1 MTQTETHILDTLGG
15 RRAIMIWPAL
25 LLLPLILFSVVA
37 QRADFSDSKNVS
49 LWIWASV
56 IGTIG
61 AAAVI
66 ITAKYTYFRNSH
78 LEPRS
83 YQSVLFVGALA
94 GAVKG
99 FGTGYASYRFELI
112 GHLHAVSE
120 IVGRTISS
128 AIIGAFALFITAL
141 VFTMRDRY
149 QIERRKLILE
159 KLALESGERREKE
172 MLDNLGMFLGVN
184 GAATFTAEIAQIKS
198 ELTSLQAGG
207 IQDDWKQISDR
218 IERVARDYFRP
229 LSHSLWAQPELEIP
243 SVSIAE
249 VFGRAFR
256 LAPFHPWAPTMLT
269 VLPTLLTNTVDL
281 GTRIYEVLIVGVTT
295 FFAFKL
301 ANKIQSRFT
310 RFRGRAAGFLIAGI
324 AFFEAFVVLI
334 ISTTAWPETRSSAI
348 NIFIWIPLVTIVA
361 SVIRVALAVQDDLNR
376 ELRESIDTVRLESI
390 SNAHQRSL
398 LSRELAQ
405 YVHGGIQSQL
415 LTLSAILNSAQV
427 SGDQERVSSAIS
439 AALDVL
445 NNPPQ
450 ETEGFPTSLHESVEV
465 VALRWRDFLSI
476 ELSLS
481 GEDVVE
487 PKVAVIA
494 RAVEEGITNSFR
506 HGKATNVTI
515 LIERKTFSLLLSI
528 IDNGVGPSGG
538 IFGIGSQ
545 TFDLLT
551 GGNWSLSA
559 NSSSAPGSTLT
570 LEVTLTS

>member
-1 MTQTETHILDTLGG
+1 MTQAEPRILDTLGG
-15 RRAIMIWPAL
+15 KRAIMVWPAL
-25 LLLPLILFSVVA
+25 LLLPLILFPVVA
-37 QRADFSDSKNVS
+37 QRADFSDSRNVS

-56 IGTIG
+56 IGTLG

-78 LEPRS
+78 IEPLS

-112 GHLHAVSE
+112 GYLRVTSE

-128 AIIGAFALFITAL
+128 AIIGAFALFIIAL
-141 VFTMRDRY
+141 VLTMRDRY

-172 MLDNLGMFLGVN
+172 MLDNLGVFLGVS
-184 GAATFTAEIAQIKS
+184 GAATFTAEIAQIKI
-198 ELTSLQAGG
+198 ELTALQAGG

-218 IERVARDYFRP
+218 IEKVARDYFRP
-229 LSHSLWAQPELEIP
+229 LSHSLWAQPEIEIP
-243 SVSIAE
+243 RVSIAE

-256 LAPFHPWAPTMLT
+256 LAPFHPWAPTILT
-269 VLPTLLTNTVDL
+269 VLPTLLTNTVGF
-281 GTRIYEVLIVGVTT
+281 GTRVYEVLIVGVTT
-295 FFAFKL
+295 FFAFKT

-310 RFRGRAAGFLIAGI
+310 RFRGRVAGLLVVGI
-324 AFFEAFVVLI
+324 AFFEALIVLT
-334 ISTTAWPETRSSAI
+334 ISTTSWPETRSATI
-348 NIFIWIPLVTIVA
+348 NILIWIPLVTVVA

-376 ELRESIDTVRLESI
+376 ELRESIDVARLEAI
-390 SNAHQRSL
+390 SNAHRRSL

-415 LTLSAILNSAQV
+415 LTLSAILNSAQE
-427 SGDQERVSSAIS
+427 SGDQGRVDGAIS

-450 ETEGFPTSLHESVEV
+450 EREGIPTSLHESVEV

-476 ELSLS
+476 ELSLF
-481 GEDVVE
+481 GDDVVE

-494 RAVEEGITNSFR
+494 QAVEEGITNSFR
-506 HGKATNVTI
+506 HGKATQITI
-515 LIERKTFSLLLSI
+515 LIERKTSSLLISI

-545 TFDLLT
+545 TFDLLS

-559 NSSSAPGSTLT
+559 NASAPGSTLT
-570 LEVTLTS
+570 LNVSLTS

>member
-112 GHLHAVSE
+112 GHLQAVSE

-229 LSHSLWAQPELEIP
+229 LSHSLWAQPDLEIP

-415 LTLSAILNSAQV
+415 LTLSAILNSAQE
-427 SGDQERVSSAIS
+427 SGDQGLVSSAIS

-450 ETEGFPTSLHESVEV
+450 DRESVPASLHESVEV

-476 ELSLS
+476 ELSLF

-515 LIERKTFSLLLSI
+515 LIERRTFSLLISI

>member
-229 LSHSLWAQPELEIP
+229 LSHSLWAQPDLEIP

-415 LTLSAILNSAQV
+415 LTLSAILNSAQE

-450 ETEGFPTSLHESVEV
+450 ETEGFPASLHESVEV

-494 RAVEEGITNSFR
+494 QAVEEGITNSFR

-559 NSSSAPGSTLT
+559 NASSAPGSTLT

>member
-1 MTQTETHILDTLGG
+1 MTQAEPRILDTLGG
-15 RRAIMIWPAL
+15 KRAIMVWPAL

-37 QRADFSDSKNVS
+37 QRADFSDSRNVS

-56 IGTIG
+56 IGTLG

-78 LEPRS
+78 IEPLS

-112 GHLHAVSE
+112 GYLRVTSE

-128 AIIGAFALFITAL
+128 AIIGAFALFIIAL
-141 VFTMRDRY
+141 VLTMRDRY

-172 MLDNLGMFLGVN
+172 MLDNLGVFLGVS

-198 ELTSLQAGG
+198 ELTALQAGG

-218 IERVARDYFRP
+218 IEKVARDYFRP
-229 LSHSLWAQPELEIP
+229 LSHSLWAQPEIEIP
-243 SVSIAE
+243 RVSIAE

-256 LAPFHPWAPTMLT
+256 LAPFHPWAPTILT
-269 VLPTLLTNTVDL
+269 LLPTLLTNTVGL
-281 GTRIYEVLIVGVTT
+281 GTRVYEVLIVGVTT
-295 FFAFKL
+295 FFAFKT

-310 RFRGRAAGFLIAGI
+310 RFRGRVAGLLVVGI
-324 AFFEAFVVLI
+324 AIFEALIVLT
-334 ISTTAWPETRSSAI
+334 ISTTSWPETRNSTI
-348 NIFIWIPLVTIVA
+348 NILIWIPLVTVVA

-376 ELRESIDTVRLESI
+376 ELRESIDIARLEAI
-390 SNAHQRSL
+390 SNAHRRSL

-415 LTLSAILNSAQV
+415 LTLSAILNSAQE
-427 SGDQERVSSAIS
+427 SGDQGRVDSAIS

-450 ETEGFPTSLHESVEV
+450 EREGILTSLHESVEV

-476 ELSLS
+476 ELSLF
-481 GEDVVE
+481 GDDVVE

-494 RAVEEGITNSFR
+494 QAVEEGITNSFR
-506 HGKATNVTI
+506 HGKATHITI
-515 LIERKTFSLLLSI
+515 LIERKTSSLLISI

-545 TFDLLT
+545 KFDLLT
-551 GGNWSLSA
+551 GGDWALCA
-559 NSSSAPGSTLT
+559 NASAPGSTLI
-570 LEVTLTS
+570 LNVTLTS

>member
-1 MTQTETHILDTLGG
+1 MTQTETRILDTLGG
-15 RRAIMIWPAL
+15 TRAIMMWPAL

-37 QRADFSDSKNVS
+37 QRADFSDSKNVN

-112 GHLHAVSE
+112 GHLQAASE

-128 AIIGAFALFITAL
+128 AIIGALALFITAL
-141 VFTMRDRY
+141 VLTMRDRY

-172 MLDNLGMFLGVN
+172 MLDNLGMFLGVS

-198 ELTSLQAGG
+198 ELTALQTSG
-207 IQDDWKQISDR
+207 IQDDWKEISDR

-256 LAPFHPWAPTMLT
+256 LAPFHPWAPTILT
-269 VLPTLLTNTVDL
+269 VLPTLLTNTGAL
-281 GTRIYEVLIVGVTT
+281 GTRVYEVLIVGVTT
-295 FFAFKL
+295 FFAFKT

-310 RFRGRAAGFLIAGI
+310 RFRGRVAGFLIAGI

-415 LTLSAILNSAQV
+415 LTLSAILNSAQE

-450 ETEGFPTSLHESVEV
+450 ETEGFSTSLHESVEV

-476 ELSLS
+476 ELSLL
-481 GEDVVE
+481 GDDVVE

-494 RAVEEGITNSFR
+494 QAVEEGITNSFR
-506 HGKATNVTI
+506 HGKATHITI
-515 LIERKTFSLLLSI
+515 LIERKASSLLISI

-559 NSSSAPGSTLT
+559 NASSAPGSTLT
-570 LEVTLTS
+570 LHVTLTS

>member
-1 MTQTETHILDTLGG
+1 MTQAEPRILDTLGG
-15 RRAIMIWPAL
+15 KRAIMVWPAL
-25 LLLPLILFSVVA
+25 LLLPLILFPVVA
-37 QRADFSDSKNVS
+37 QRADFSDSRNVS

-66 ITAKYTYFRNSH
+66 ITAKCTYFRNSH
-78 LEPRS
+78 VQPRS
-83 YQSVLFVGALA
+83 YQSVLCVGALA

-112 GHLHAVSE
+112 GYLRVTSE

-128 AIIGAFALFITAL
+128 AIIGAFALFIIAL
-141 VFTMRDRY
+141 VLTMRDRY

-172 MLDNLGMFLGVN
+172 MLDNLGVFLGVS

-198 ELTSLQAGG
+198 ELTALQAGG

-218 IERVARDYFRP
+218 IEKVARDYFRP
-229 LSHSLWAQPELEIP
+229 LSHSLWAQPEIEIP
-243 SVSIAE
+243 RVSIAE

-256 LAPFHPWAPTMLT
+256 LAPFHPWAPTILT
-269 VLPTLLTNTVDL
+269 VLPTLLTNTVGL
-281 GTRIYEVLIVGVTT
+281 GTRVYEVLIVGVTT
-295 FFAFKL
+295 FFAFKT

-310 RFRGRAAGFLIAGI
+310 RFRGRVAGLLVVGI
-324 AFFEAFVVLI
+324 AFFEALIVLT
-334 ISTTAWPETRSSAI
+334 ISTTSWPETRSATI
-348 NIFIWIPLVTIVA
+348 NILIWIPLVTVVA

-376 ELRESIDTVRLESI
+376 ELRESIDVARLEAI
-390 SNAHQRSL
+390 SNAHRRSL

-415 LTLSAILNSAQV
+415 LTLSAILNSAQE
-427 SGDQERVSSAIS
+427 SGDQGRVDGAIS

-450 ETEGFPTSLHESVEV
+450 EREGIPTSLHESVEV

-476 ELSLS
+476 ELSLF
-481 GEDVVE
+481 GDDVVE

-494 RAVEEGITNSFR
+494 QAVEEGITNSFR
-506 HGKATNVTI
+506 HGKATQITI
-515 LIERKTFSLLLSI
+515 LIERKTSSLLISI

-545 TFDLLT
+545 TFDLLS

-559 NSSSAPGSTLT
+559 NASAPGSTLT
-570 LEVTLTS
+570 LNVSLTS

>member
-1 MTQTETHILDTLGG
+1 MTQAEPRILDTLGG
-15 RRAIMIWPAL
+15 KRAIMVWPAL

-37 QRADFSDSKNVS
+37 QRADFSDSRNVS

-56 IGTIG
+56 IGTLG

-66 ITAKYTYFRNSH
+66 ITAKYTYFKNSH
-78 LEPRS
+78 IEPLS
-83 YQSVLFVGALA
+83 YRSVLFVGALA

-112 GHLHAVSE
+112 GYLRVTSE

-128 AIIGAFALFITAL
+128 AIIGAFALFIIAL
-141 VFTMRDRY
+141 VLTMRDRY

-172 MLDNLGMFLGVN
+172 MLDNLGVFLGVS

-198 ELTSLQAGG
+198 ELTTLQAGG

-218 IERVARDYFRP
+218 IEKVARDYFRP

-243 SVSIAE
+243 RVSIAE

-256 LAPFHPWAPTMLT
+256 LAPFHPWAPTILT
-269 VLPTLLTNTVDL
+269 VLPTLLTNTVGL
-281 GTRIYEVLIVGVTT
+281 GTRVYEVLIVGVTT
-295 FFAFKL
+295 FFAFKT

-310 RFRGRAAGFLIAGI
+310 RFRGRVAGFLVVGI
-324 AFFEAFVVLI
+324 AFFEALIVLT
-334 ISTTAWPETRSSAI
+334 ISTTSWPETRSSTI
-348 NIFIWIPLVTIVA
+348 NILIWIPLVTVVA

-376 ELRESIDTVRLESI
+376 ELRESIDIARLEAI
-390 SNAHQRSL
+390 SNAHRRSL

-415 LTLSAILNSAQV
+415 LTLSAILKSAQE
-427 SGDQERVSSAIS
+427 SGDQGRVDSAIS

-450 ETEGFPTSLHESVEV
+450 EREGVLTSLHERVEV

-476 ELSLS
+476 ELSLF
-481 GEDVVE
+481 GDDVVE

-494 RAVEEGITNSFR
+494 QAVEEGITNSFR
-506 HGKATNVTI
+506 HGKATHITI
-515 LIERKTFSLLLSI
+515 SIERMASSLLISI

-551 GGNWSLSA
+551 GGDWALRA
-559 NSSSAPGSTLT
+559 NASAPGSTLI
-570 LEVTLTS
+570 LNVTLTS

>member
-1 MTQTETHILDTLGG
+1 MTQAEPRILDTLGG
-15 RRAIMIWPAL
+15 KRAIMVWPAL
-25 LLLPLILFSVVA
+25 LLLPLILFPVVA
-37 QRADFSDSKNVS
+37 QRADFSDSRNVS

-66 ITAKYTYFRNSH
+66 ITAKCTYFRNSH
-78 LEPRS
+78 VQPRS
-83 YQSVLFVGALA
+83 YQSVLCVGALA

-112 GHLHAVSE
+112 GYLRVTSE

-128 AIIGAFALFITAL
+128 AIIGAFALFIIAL
-141 VFTMRDRY
+141 VLTMRDRY

-172 MLDNLGMFLGVN
+172 MLDNLGVFLGVS
-184 GAATFTAEIAQIKS
+184 GAATFTAEIAQIKI
-198 ELTSLQAGG
+198 ELTALQAGG
-207 IQDDWKQISDR
+207 IKDDWKQISDR
-218 IERVARDYFRP
+218 IEKVARDYFRP
-229 LSHSLWAQPELEIP
+229 LSHSLWAQPEIEIP
-243 SVSIAE
+243 RVSIAE

-256 LAPFHPWAPTMLT
+256 LAPFHPWAPTILT
-269 VLPTLLTNTVDL
+269 VLPTLLTNTVGF
-281 GTRIYEVLIVGVTT
+281 GTRVYEVLIVGVTT
-295 FFAFKL
+295 FFAFKT

-310 RFRGRAAGFLIAGI
+310 RFRGRVAGLLVVGI
-324 AFFEAFVVLI
+324 AFFEALIVLT
-334 ISTTAWPETRSSAI
+334 ISTTSWPETRSATI
-348 NIFIWIPLVTIVA
+348 NILIWIPLVTVVA

-376 ELRESIDTVRLESI
+376 ELRESIDVARLEAI
-390 SNAHQRSL
+390 SNAHRRSL

-415 LTLSAILNSAQV
+415 LTLSAILNSAQE
-427 SGDQERVSSAIS
+427 SGDQGRVDGAIS

-450 ETEGFPTSLHESVEV
+450 EREGIPTSLHESVEV

-476 ELSLS
+476 ELSLF
-481 GEDVVE
+481 GDDVVE

-494 RAVEEGITNSFR
+494 QAVEEGITNSFR
-506 HGKATNVTI
+506 HGKATQITI
-515 LIERKTFSLLLSI
+515 LIERKTSSLLISI

-545 TFDLLT
+545 TFDLLS

-559 NSSSAPGSTLT
+559 NASAPGSTLT
-570 LEVTLTS
+570 LNVSLTS

>member
-1 MTQTETHILDTLGG
+1 MTQAEPRILDTLGG
-15 RRAIMIWPAL
+15 KRAIMVWPAL
-25 LLLPLILFSVVA
+25 LLLPLILFPVVA
-37 QRADFSDSKNVS
+37 QRADFSDSRNVS

-66 ITAKYTYFRNSH
+66 ITAKCTYFRNSH
-78 LEPRS
+78 VQPRS
-83 YQSVLFVGALA
+83 YQSVLCVGALA

-112 GHLHAVSE
+112 GYLRVTSE

-128 AIIGAFALFITAL
+128 AIIGAFALFIIAL
-141 VFTMRDRY
+141 VLTMRDRY

-172 MLDNLGMFLGVN
+172 MLDNLGVFLGVS
-184 GAATFTAEIAQIKS
+184 GAATFTAEIAQIKI
-198 ELTSLQAGG
+198 ELTALQAGG

-218 IERVARDYFRP
+218 IEKVARDYFRP
-229 LSHSLWAQPELEIP
+229 LSHSLWAQPEIEIP
-243 SVSIAE
+243 RVSIAE

-256 LAPFHPWAPTMLT
+256 LAPFHPWAPTILT
-269 VLPTLLTNTVDL
+269 VLPTLLTNTVGF
-281 GTRIYEVLIVGVTT
+281 GTRVYEVLIVGVTT
-295 FFAFKL
+295 FFAFKT

-310 RFRGRAAGFLIAGI
+310 RFRGRVAGLLVVGI
-324 AFFEAFVVLI
+324 AFFEALIVLT
-334 ISTTAWPETRSSAI
+334 ISTTSWPETRSATI
-348 NIFIWIPLVTIVA
+348 NILIWIPLVTVVA

-376 ELRESIDTVRLESI
+376 ELRESIDVARLEAI
-390 SNAHQRSL
+390 SNAHRRSL

-415 LTLSAILNSAQV
+415 LTLSAILNSAQE
-427 SGDQERVSSAIS
+427 SGDQGRVDGAIS
-439 AALDVL
+439 AALDGL

-450 ETEGFPTSLHESVEV
+450 EREGIPTSLHESVEV

-476 ELSLS
+476 ELSLF
-481 GEDVVE
+481 GDDVVE

-494 RAVEEGITNSFR
+494 QAVEEGITNSFR
-506 HGKATNVTI
+506 HGKATQITI
-515 LIERKTFSLLLSI
+515 LIERKTSSLLISI

-551 GGNWSLSA
+551 GGDWALRA
-559 NSSSAPGSTLT
+559 NASAPGSTLT
-570 LEVTLTS
+570 LNVSLTS